1 MHIQQI
7 ANTMTRTVI
16 IIHADLPQRF
26 SCQIIQIIT
35 FASVQETRTCEI
47 QIAPKYQCKEFL
59 LLLCQLTQYKRTCD
73 ICCSLQILAACIHQ
87 K

>member
-35 FASVQETRTCEI
+35 FASVQEMRTCEI
-47 QIAPKYQCKEFL
+47 QIERGYMNETLGQ
-59 LLLCQLTQYKRTCD
+59 
-73 ICCSLQILAACIHQ
+73 S
-87 K
+87 